1 MVRALLVVAFVLMSA
16 CSNPGS
22 SASSPARVTGT
33 PLAPA
38 SGLLD
43 AQVVLPPNF
52 PADVPIYPGARLTAG
67 ASFASTGQVSWG
79 MEWESP
85 VKYTTVVA
93 FYTKQFDQGDWTI
106 SITGSGATFS
116 AKVTRKSDS
125 RFTGTLVIDPSSG
138 IDKILLSLVTAA

>member
-1 MVRALLVVAFVLMSA
+1 
-16 CSNPGS
+16 
-22 SASSPARVTGT
+22 
-33 PLAPA
+33 LAPA
-38 SGLLD
+38 SGQLD
-43 AQVVLPPNF
+43 AQVAMPANF

-85 VKYTTVVA
+85 ILFKTVVA
-93 FYTKQFDQGDWTI
+93 FYTKQFNQGDWTI

-116 AKVTRKSDS
+116 ANVARKSDS